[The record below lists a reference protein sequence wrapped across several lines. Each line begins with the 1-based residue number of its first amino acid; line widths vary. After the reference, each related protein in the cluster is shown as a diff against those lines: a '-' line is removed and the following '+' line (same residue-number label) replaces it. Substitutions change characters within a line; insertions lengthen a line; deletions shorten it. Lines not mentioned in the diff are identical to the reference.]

1 MDRSGIVRP
10 ESEAEFRFRL
20 RHYTESGFRLR
31 ASLTQLMTPPTAKTK
46 PEALPTQRADAR
58 RNREAILEA
67 AREGFA
73 EQGFDCQMEDIARA
87 AGVGVGTVYRHFP
100 NKEALLDAL
109 IKDRFDTMAART
121 AEALEREDAWQAFC
135 ELMRWSA
142 KLQADDRGL
151 SEVLGARPLVGEAA
165 AAKSGLV
172 ELSDKLMRK
181 AQRAGEM
188 RKDLMIE
195 DIPTMI
201 CGLSA
206 VTGAAEGSM
215 PAMNWERFLE
225 LMLDGM
231 RAPGSSRLP
240 PARARLNQPR

>member
-1 MDRSGIVRP
+1 MNLVTHGPTD
-10 ESEAEFRFRL
+10 L
-20 RHYTESGFRLR
+20 
-31 ASLTQLMTPPTAKTK
+31 PPTLLNQPMAATTTKTK
-46 PEALPTQRADAR
+46 PAKAPGLRADAR
-58 RNREAILEA
+58 RNREAVLKA
-67 AREGFA
+67 AREAFA

-109 IKDRFDTMAART
+109 VADRFEKLAEETARSLDKDDPW
-121 AEALEREDAWQAFC
+121 EAFC

-142 KLQADDRGL
+142 RLQAEDRGL
-151 SEVLGARPLVGEAA
+151 SEVLASRPLVGEAA

-172 ELSDKLMRK
+172 DLSEKLMRK
-181 AQRAGEM
+181 AQRAGKM
-188 RKDLMIE
+188 RKDLMVE

-206 VTGAAEGSM
+206 VTGAADGSM

-225 LMLDGM
+225 LMLEGM
-231 RAPGSSRLP
+231 RAPGGAKLP
-240 PARARLNQPR
+240 PPRARLNRPG

>member
-1 MDRSGIVRP
+1 MTSV
-10 ESEAEFRFRL
+10 
-20 RHYTESGFRLR
+20 
-31 ASLTQLMTPPTAKTK
+31 TQKK
-46 PEALPTQRADAR
+46 PEAERVLRADAR
-58 RNREAILEA
+58 RNREAVLAA
-67 AREGFA
+67 AREEFREHGFV
-73 EQGFDCQMEDIARA
+73 CQMDDIAQA

-109 IKDRFDTMAART
+109 VADRFETMAAKT
-121 AEALEREDAWQAFC
+121 AEALEQEDPWEAFC

-151 SEVLGARPLVGEAA
+151 SEVLGSRPLVGQVA

-172 ELSDKLMRK
+172 DLSAKLMRK

-188 RKDLMIE
+188 RKDLMVE

-225 LMLDGM
+225 VMLDGM
-231 RAPGSSRLP
+231 RAPGSRKLP
-240 PARARLNQPR
+240 APRARLPKLD

>member
-1 MDRSGIVRP
+1 M
-10 ESEAEFRFRL
+10 AA
-20 RHYTESGFRLR
+20 T
-31 ASLTQLMTPPTAKTK
+31 TKTK
-46 PEALPTQRADAR
+46 PEPVPTLRADAR
-58 RNREAILEA
+58 RNREAIKEA
-67 AREGFA
+67 ARDGFA
-73 EQGFDCQMEDIARA
+73 EHGFDCQMEDIART

-109 IKDRFDTMAART
+109 VADRFERMAEET
-121 AEALEREDAWQAFC
+121 AKALEKDDPWEAFC

-142 KLQADDRGL
+142 RYQAEDRGL
-151 SEVLGARPLVGEAA
+151 SEVLGSRPLIGEAA

-172 ELSDKLMRK
+172 ELSGKLIRK
-181 AQRAGEM
+181 AQRAGKM
-188 RKDLMIE
+188 RKDLLVE

-206 VTGAAEGSM
+206 VTGSPEGSM

-225 LMLDGM
+225 VMLDGM
-231 RAPGSSRLP
+231 RAPGSAKLP

>member
-1 MDRSGIVRP
+1 
-10 ESEAEFRFRL
+10 
-20 RHYTESGFRLR
+20 
-31 ASLTQLMTPPTAKTK
+31 MTPVTQRK
-46 PEALPTQRADAR
+46 PEAERTLRADAR
-58 RNREAILEA
+58 RNREAVLSA
-67 AREGFA
+67 ARDQFRDH
-73 EQGFDCQMEDIARA
+73 GFDCQMEDIARA

-109 IKDRFDTMAART
+109 VADRFNTMAAKT
-121 AEALEREDAWQAFC
+121 AEALEQEDPWEAFC

-151 SEVLGARPLVGEAA
+151 SEVLGSRPLVGQVA
-165 AAKSGLV
+165 AAKSGLIDR
-172 ELSDKLMRK
+172 SGKLIRK
-181 AQRAGEM
+181 AQKAGEM
-188 RKDLMIE
+188 RKDLLVE

-225 LMLDGM
+225 VMLDGM
-231 RAPGSSRLP
+231 RAPGSAKLP
-240 PARARLNQPR
+240 PPRARLPKLD

>member
-1 MDRSGIVRP
+1 
-10 ESEAEFRFRL
+10 
-20 RHYTESGFRLR
+20 
-31 ASLTQLMTPPTAKTK
+31 MTPTTKTRPPRK
-46 PEALPTQRADAR
+46 SGTPLRADAR
-58 RNREAILEA
+58 RNREAVLEA
-67 AREGFA
+67 AREEFG
-73 EQGFDCQMEDIARA
+73 EHGFDCQMEDIART

-109 IKDRFDTMAART
+109 VKDRFDRLAERT
-121 AEALEREDAWQAFC
+121 AEALEREDPWKAFC

-151 SEVLGARPLVGEAA
+151 SEVLGSRPLVGEAA
-165 AAKSGLV
+165 ASKSGLV

-181 AQRAGEM
+181 AQRAGKM
-188 RKDLMIE
+188 RKDLMVE

-225 LMLDGM
+225 VMLDGM
-231 RAPGSSRLP
+231 RAPGSAKLP
-240 PARARLNQPR
+240 APRARLNQPR

>member
-1 MDRSGIVRP
+1 
-10 ESEAEFRFRL
+10 
-20 RHYTESGFRLR
+20 
-31 ASLTQLMTPPTAKTK
+31 MTPTTKTRPRRK
-46 PEALPTQRADAR
+46 TGTPLRADAR
-58 RNREAILEA
+58 RNREAVLEA
-67 AREGFA
+67 ARVEFA
-73 EQGFDCQMEDIARA
+73 EHGFDCQMEDIARA

-109 IKDRFDTMAART
+109 VEDRFDRLAKRT
-121 AEALEREDAWQAFC
+121 AEALEREDPWEAFC

-151 SEVLGARPLVGEAA
+151 SEILGSRPLVGEAA

-188 RKDLMIE
+188 RKDLLVE

-225 LMLDGM
+225 VMLDGM
-231 RAPGSSRLP
+231 RAPGSAKLP
-240 PARARLNQPR
+240 APRARLNQPR

>member
-1 MDRSGIVRP
+1 M
-10 ESEAEFRFRL
+10 AA
-20 RHYTESGFRLR
+20 T
-31 ASLTQLMTPPTAKTK
+31 TKTK
-46 PEALPTQRADAR
+46 SEPVPTLRADAR
-58 RNREAILEA
+58 RNREAIKKA
-67 AREGFA
+67 ARAGFA
-73 EQGFDCQMEDIARA
+73 EHGFDCQMEDIART

-109 IKDRFDTMAART
+109 VADRFERMAEEA
-121 AEALEREDAWQAFC
+121 AKALEKDDPWEAFC

-142 KLQADDRGL
+142 KYQSEDRGL
-151 SEVLGARPLVGEAA
+151 SEVLGSRPLVGEAA

-172 ELSDKLMRK
+172 ELSGKLIRK
-181 AQRAGEM
+181 AQRAGKM
-188 RKDLMIE
+188 RKDLLVE

-206 VTGAAEGSM
+206 VTGSPESSM

-225 LMLDGM
+225 VMLDGM
-231 RAPGSSRLP
+231 RAPGSAKLP

>member
-1 MDRSGIVRP
+1 
-10 ESEAEFRFRL
+10 
-20 RHYTESGFRLR
+20 
-31 ASLTQLMTPPTAKTK
+31 MTPTTKTTPPRK
-46 PEALPTQRADAR
+46 SGAPLRADAR
-58 RNREAILEA
+58 RNREAVLEA
-67 AREGFA
+67 ARDEFR
-73 EQGFDCQMEDIARA
+73 EHGFDCQMEDIARV

-109 IKDRFDTMAART
+109 VEDRFDRLADRT
-121 AEALEREDAWQAFC
+121 AEALDREDPWEAFC

-142 KLQADDRGL
+142 RLQADDRGL
-151 SEVLGARPLVGEAA
+151 SEVLGSRPLVGEAA

-172 ELSDKLMRK
+172 ELSDRLMRK

-188 RKDLMIE
+188 RKDLMVE

-225 LMLDGM
+225 VMLDGM
-231 RAPGSSRLP
+231 RAPGSAKLP
-240 PARARLNQPR
+240 APRARLNQPR

>member
-1 MDRSGIVRP
+1 M
-10 ESEAEFRFRL
+10 
-20 RHYTESGFRLR
+20 T
-31 ASLTQLMTPPTAKTK
+31 SLTKIA
-46 PEALPTQRADAR
+46 PTQRADAR
-58 RNREAILEA
+58 RNREAVLEA
-67 AREGFA
+67 ARKQFA
-73 EQGFDCQMEDIARA
+73 QHGLDCQMEDIARS

-109 IKDRFDTMAART
+109 IAVRFTTLAERT
-121 AEALEREDAWQAFC
+121 AEALEREDPWEAFC

-142 KLQADDRGL
+142 RTQAEDRGL
-151 SEVLGARPLVGEAA
+151 SEVLASRPLVGEAA

-172 ELSDKLMRK
+172 ELSAKLMRK
-181 AQRAGEM
+181 AQRTGDM
-188 RKDLMIE
+188 RKDLLVE

-225 LMLDGM
+225 VMLDGM
-231 RAPGSSRLP
+231 RAPGSAKLP
-240 PARARLNQPR
+240 APRARIGQPR